1 MNAISAMEVDDLDY
15 EKIVKAYVEINEDFF
30 NKSSEQHAM
39 IILSQSI
46 YNISSESIMLRGSAQ
61 KLLSSFIDFSA
72 SILCEE
78 ASAHSEFGKEVKI
91 AAGSWTGDRILCI
104 LRNFILKHIGD
115 AINRGGIIIKVQYPP
130 KSSGEKCPEERK
142 CK

>member
-78 ASAHSEFGKEVKI
+78 ASAHSEFGKEVN
-91 AAGSWTGDRILCI
+91 GSWTGDRILCI

-130 KSSGEKCPEERK
+130 
-142 CK
+142 